1 MHQVN
6 LALLVLRLVFGL
18 FLAYHGYNKVF
29 GGGGL
34 KGTAGWFGTI
44 GMRWPAWQARLAAA
58 TEIGAGLM
66 FAAGILTPLAA
77 AGMIGLMTVAIVVAH
92 WKVGFFI
99 FKPNQGWEYCAS
111 IAVVAAIAAV
121 ITLVVGVIVGFRVH
135 GGPVAAV
142 GALALCIVFAASF
155 SWLMIFLGLVSG
167 SAQAA
172 QGMSFS
178 VFPLIFVS
186 SAYVPV
192 ESMPGWLQPIANNQP
207 VTAMVGA
214 VRALVIGGDTEAL
227 LGHSTSW
234 FVVRSLLW
242 SIVILVVF
250 ASLSARRFARL

>member
-111 IAVVAAIAAV
+111 IAVVAAS
-121 ITLVVGVIVGFRVH
+121 VGVMGPGEWSLDHAVDIAFTGWS
-135 GGPVAAV
+135 GGVTAVAV
-142 GALALCIVFAASF
+142 GLGGAMLQLAISYRPKE
-155 SWLMIFLGLVSG
+155 
-167 SAQAA
+167 SA
-172 QGMSFS
+172 
-178 VFPLIFVS
+178 
-186 SAYVPV
+186 
-192 ESMPGWLQPIANNQP
+192 
-207 VTAMVGA
+207 
-214 VRALVIGGDTEAL
+214 
-227 LGHSTSW
+227 
-234 FVVRSLLW
+234 
-242 SIVILVVF
+242 
-250 ASLSARRFARL
+250 